1 MLSVCYFFFFFQA
14 EDGIRDI
21 GVTGVQ
27 TCALPIWSRG
37 TFFFPGKKKVPRDL
51 HRDRR
56 SPLSLAAAYQVGV
69 GCPEHPV
76 VVDPG
81 MLVKALVLG
90 REDGLFHQRRNLLD
104 ADDRTALFAELPD
117 QQAVGGVDA

>member
-1 MLSVCYFFFFFQA
+1 M
-14 EDGIRDI
+14 
-21 GVTGVQ
+21 
-27 TCALPIWSRG
+27 
-37 TFFFPGKKKVPRDL
+37 
-51 HRDRR
+51 
-56 SPLSLAAAYQVGV
+56 
-69 GCPEHPV
+69 